1 MNLRTL
7 AFIAALVAAPRAAV
21 AATWE
26 EQRAD
31 LEFARDRHLPKSLA
45 YTPEARRQA
54 AAFIDAT
61 IARGER
67 LSDEAFLLATLRIA
81 ALAGNAHE
89 TAWGGWLPET
99 RLPIRTLWFPD
110 AMVVARAAPEHHALL
125 GARIESIERL
135 SPDELMARL
144 RSYFGGPDDNLR
156 WNATWLVELG
166 GLLHAMGVGSDPKG
180 LRLRARRA
188 DGAAMDVTLPFV
200 ARSATATGARPP
212 RLWSAPPYE
221 SERKLGW
228 RSAIDGREP
237 PLYLRDAEEPFRIA
251 PLSAI
256 DALYV
261 QFRANSTADAGGRDI
276 KAFVERVRATL
287 AESRPKNLVLDLR
300 FDIGGDIDQTRDLA
314 REMVAAVPGRIFV
327 LTGPYT
333 FSAGIVFAAAMKR
346 DGGARVTLVGEP
358 VGDRLR
364 FWSEGGHVCLPH
376 SKTCLWASDGL
387 WDLRKGCAGQ
397 PACYGDRLD
406 ARVDSLDPEIR
417 APLTSADWLSG
428 RDPGMEAVEAALGP
442 RVAQPERIAR

>member
-1 MNLRTL
+1 MTIRTL
-7 AFIAALVAAPRAAV
+7 ALIAALLAAPWAGAA
-21 AATWE
+21 AWE

-31 LEFARDRHLPKSLA
+31 LEFARDRHLSKSLA
-45 YTPEARRQA
+45 YSPEARREA

-61 IARGER
+61 IARGEK
-67 LSDEAFLLATLRIA
+67 LSDEDFLLATLRIA

-99 RLPIRTLWFPD
+99 RLPIRVLWFPD

-125 GARIESIERL
+125 GARIESIEGL

-144 RSYFGGPDDNLR
+144 RSYFGGTDDNLR
-156 WNATWLVELG
+156 WNATWFVELG
-166 GLLHAMGVGSDPKG
+166 GLLHAMGVGSDPKS
-180 LRLRARRA
+180 LRVRVRRA
-188 DGAAMDVTLPFV
+188 DGVAMDVGLPFV
-200 ARSATATGARPP
+200 ARSVAATGARPP
-212 RLWSAPPYE
+212 RLWSAEPYE
-221 SERKLGW
+221 SERKHGW

-237 PLYLRDAEEPFRIA
+237 PLYLREADEPFRIV
-251 PLSAI
+251 PLSAM

-276 KAFVERVRATL
+276 KAFVERVRKTL
-287 AESRPKNLVLDLR
+287 GEDKPKNLVLDLR
-300 FDIGGDIDQTRDLA
+300 FDIGGDIGQTRDLA
-314 REMVAAVPGRIFV
+314 RAMVAAVPGRIFV

-376 SKTCLWASDGL
+376 SKVCLWASDGL
-387 WDLRKGCAGQ
+387 WDLVKGCAGE
-397 PACYGDRLD
+397 PACYGDRFD

-417 APLTSADWLSG
+417 APLTWAAWLSG
-428 RDPGMEAVEAALGP
+428 RDPGMEAVRAALRLRAAP
-442 RVAQPERIAR
+442 